1 MKQKSLINVLI
12 AKQFLPPFSA
22 NVTTILHHMHSQND
36 FQNCTITSGALFT
49 FVLFLQET
57 ALLEH
62 WLTKLPMIHC

>member
-12 AKQFLPPFSA
+12 AKQILPPFSA
-22 NVTTILHHMHSQND
+22 NVTND
-36 FQNCTITSGALFT
+36 FQNCTITSEALFK